1 MRGVRPYLDAVR
13 WPRLISQEEPG
24 VRGLPIP
31 IDGLGGDVQ
40 DIGCF
45 VHGQAAK
52 ESQLDNL
59 AHASIER
66 RQSAERI
73 VERNEVVLLQGW
85 QLVDVIETDVN
96 RTAATFLALPAA
108 CRLHQDPSHHL
119 RRQSEEVRAIP
130 PFDAIDVDQPQV
142 RLVHQRRRLQRMI
155 RPLLAHIAPG
165 ETVELVVDQRHQS
178 REGRSVALAPR
189 SEELGG
195 FAVGIRRHDSF
206 SGRMAPLLTGDGM
219 VHRGDAAPDPA
230 SRSPT

>member
-1 MRGVRPYLDAVR
+1 LRGVRPYLDAVR
-13 WPRLISQEEPG
+13 WPCPISQEEPG

-73 VERNEVVLLQGW
+73 VEGNEVVLLRVE
-85 QLVDVIETDVN
+85 QLLDVIKTHRN
-96 RTAATFLALPAA
+96 RTPATFLPVPVAGE
-108 CRLHQDPSHHL
+108 LHQDSPHHL
-119 RRQSEEVRAIP
+119 RRDGEEVRAIP
-130 PFDAIDVDQPQV
+130 PFDSIDVDQPQV

-155 RPLLAHIAPG
+155 RPLPAHVVPG
-165 ETVELVVDQRHQS
+165 ETVELLIDQRDQS
-178 REGRSVALAPR
+178 VEGGAVALAPR